1 MELEEKIDI
10 KEEEKK
16 LALKLIRPK
25 TNIQIYGIKQPK
37 VIMAHNQPHIAI
49 KETVNIDGKK
59 NIALLFPDGN
69 TNNIIVGNEN
79 DIADKITYQLGGSD
93 YYAKYMKYKAKYL
106 ALKFSSA
113 EL

>member
-49 KETVNIDGKK
+49 KETVNIDAKK

-69 TNNIIVGNEN
+69 TNNIVVGNEN
-79 DIADKITYQLGGSD
+79 DIADKITYQLGGD
-93 YYAKYMKYKAKYL
+93 GYYAKYLKYKQKYL
-106 ALKFSSA
+106 RLKALGI
-113 EL
+113 